1 LKLAAPAKLFAAGRN
16 GRADDF
22 EIAVFAESEDETH
35 RAQVG
40 LPDVADPSAR
50 DFFFFR
56 RRRAVVRRNCGVG
69 CQPELLQSTLPREP
83 GTGLGFAPTDNPT
96 CPETK
101 G

>member
-1 LKLAAPAKLFAAGRN
+1 
-16 GRADDF
+16 
-22 EIAVFAESEDETH
+22 
-35 RAQVG
+35 
-40 LPDVADPSAR
+40 
-50 DFFFFR
+50 
-56 RRRAVVRRNCGVG
+56 VG